1 MRVRPH
7 ELPARIGQQGLAP
20 IYLIGG
26 DEPLQMNEAAD
37 AVRTAARVAG
47 YSEREI
53 LDADSRFDW
62 NRLAAEANT
71 LSLFAEKKII
81 DLRIPSGKPGREGGK
96 ALSEYAERP
105 PDETLLLITLP
116 KLDKNQTRSKW
127 LQALDSTGVFVQV
140 WPIEGGRLLPWIE
153 QRMRQA
159 GLTPGPDVVS
169 LLAGRIEGNLLAAA
183 QEIDKLKL
191 LHGDGIITPEA
202 LLESVADSAR
212 YDVFGLVDAA
222 LAGKVGRSI
231 RMLNGL
237 RAEGTAA
244 PVVLWALNR
253 EIRILCSLS
262 RQVQQGRSAQQVVAG
277 SREVWDKRKPLVSKG
292 LQRLSSRRWQHLLQ
306 LCHLADRAIKGQS
319 RQDPWLELQ
328 RICSGMAG
336 APLLE
341 GQAPA

>member
-1 MRVRPH
+1 MRLRPH
-7 ELPARIGQQGLAP
+7 ELPTRLRQQGLAP
-20 IYLIGG
+20 IYMISG

-37 AVRTAARVAG
+37 AVRAAAREAG

-62 NRLAAEANT
+62 GRLAAEANT

-96 ALSEYAERP
+96 ALAEYAERP
-105 PDETLLLITLP
+105 PQETLLLVTLP
-116 KLDKNQTRSKW
+116 KLDRNQARSKW
-127 LQALDSTGVFVQV
+127 LQAIDSAGVLVQI
-140 WPIEGGRLLPWIE
+140 WPIEGARLPPWIE
-153 QRMRQA
+153 QRMRQQE
-159 GLTPGPDVVS
+159 LTPGPDVVT
-169 LLAGRIEGNLLAAA
+169 LLAERIEGNLLAAA

-191 LHGDGIITPEA
+191 LHGSGVITPET

-222 LAGKVGRSI
+222 LAGNVGRSI
-231 RMLNGL
+231 RVLNGL

-253 EIRILCSLS
+253 EIRLLCSLS
-262 RQVQQGRSAQQVVAG
+262 RQMKPGRSAQQVVATA
-277 SREVWDKRKPLVSKG
+277 REVWDKRKPLVAKG
-292 LQRLSSRRWQHLLQ
+292 LQRLNRRQWQQLLR

-319 RQDPWLELQ
+319 RQDPWLQLQ
-328 RICSGMAG
+328 HICAGMAG
-336 APLLE
+336 APLPDDRSV
-341 GQAPA
+341 A